1 MSPAERE
8 INEKLDRALEAIYKL
23 QVAVIALGRRAGA
36 FTSNDIWREMQGL
49 EPLRKEEKDV

>member
-1 MSPAERE
+1 MTQAERE
-8 INEKLDRALEAIYKL
+8 IIANQERILEAIYKL
-23 QVAVIALGRRAGA
+23 QVAVIAIGRRAGA

>member
-36 FTSNDIWREMQGL
+36 FTSHDIWREMHGL
-49 EPLRKEEKDV
+49 EPLRKEVKP